1 LRWPIAGKSIPV
13 IEICHQ
19 TEGTTA
25 AVVVVEA
32 RRGST
37 TELARLLRT
46 AIGSGDVEVVVDL
59 GERQDVSSDLL
70 SVLHRYGRHARALG
84 GTLSVVCSRP
94 ELRRLFD
101 VTLLSQGF
109 DVYASRDEA
118 LRPWA

>member
-1 LRWPIAGKSIPV
+1 V
-13 IEICHQ
+13 IEISHE
-19 TEGTTA
+19 TEGAA
-25 AVVVVEA
+25 AVVVVEMK
-32 RRGST
+32 RESS
-37 TELARLLRT
+37 TELARFLRG
-46 AIGSGDVEVVVDL
+46 AIGAGDVDVVVDL
-59 GERQDVSSDLL
+59 GSRVDASSDLL
-70 SVLHRYGRHARALG
+70 SVLHRCARHVRALG

>member
-1 LRWPIAGKSIPV
+1 V
-13 IEICHQ
+13 IEISHPS
-19 TEGTTA
+19 EGATA
-25 AVVVVEA
+25 AVVVIEM

-46 AIGSGDVEVVVDL
+46 SIGAGDVDVVIDL
-59 GERQDVSSDLL
+59 GARADASSDLL
-70 SVLHRYGRHARALG
+70 SVLHRCGRQLRSLG
-84 GTLSVVCSRP
+84 GTLSVVCTRP

-109 DVYASRDEA
+109 DVHASRDEA